1 MTSQSLPISKNES
14 SMLSLLRVLA
24 MGSIVVCHILQT
36 LGNNW
41 AWVFT
46 IGVQV
51 FLVLSGYLYGHKVIN
66 KWIPWFI
73 SRLKK
78 LYIPYIIFVLF
89 FLVLYSITGLQEVNV
104 KGAMVY
110 VFGLQGIIGGGY

>member
-1 MTSQSLPISKNES
+1 
-14 SMLSLLRVLA
+14 

-36 LGNNW
+36 LDNNW
-41 AWVFT
+41 AWVFN

-51 FLVLSGYLYGHKVIN
+51 FLVLSGYLYGHKVID

-89 FLVLYSITGLQEVNV
+89 FLVLYAITGLQEVNV
-104 KGAMVY
+104 KSTMVY
-110 VFGLQGIIGGGY
+110 VFGLQGLMGGVLKCSDICGL